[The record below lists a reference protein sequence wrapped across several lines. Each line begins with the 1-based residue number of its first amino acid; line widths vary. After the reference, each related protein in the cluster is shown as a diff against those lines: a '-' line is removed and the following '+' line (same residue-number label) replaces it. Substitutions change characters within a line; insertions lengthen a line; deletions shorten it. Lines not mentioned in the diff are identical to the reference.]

1 MAQDRP
7 SAAELLDAV
16 REFLEKDILP
26 ETKGGRAFH
35 TRKAI
40 NVLSIVAR
48 ELTEAQ
54 ACDTIEH
61 EELQNILGHEGELGE
76 LVKELAEQIRNGS
89 LDGKRKEIIAHV
101 RKTVEAKLKIANP
114 GYLNA

>member
-7 SAAELLDAV
+7 TAVELLDAV

-35 TRKAI
+35 TRVAI

-48 ELTEAQ
+48 ELREAP
-54 ACDTIEH
+54 AFDAIER
-61 EELQNILGHEGELGE
+61 EELRALLGHEGKLDELIR
-76 LVKELAEQIRNGS
+76 ELAERIRNGS
-89 LDGKRKEIIAHV
+89 LDGKRREVMAHV

-114 GYLNA
+114 GYLNS